1 MSSDKK
7 YNQKRDS
14 ITDPSVAKLFEGK
27 NFASLAT
34 LMKGG
39 SPHVTPT
46 WVDIDKSNNT
56 ILINTAKGRIKHK
69 NISRDPRVGV
79 SVMDFSNPYHMV
91 SVIGKVIEQ
100 INGKEA
106 DDHIDKM
113 AKKYMGK
120 DKYPGR
126 APGEERLL
134 LRIKPEH
141 VVHWKGGQD

>member
-1 MSSDKK
+1 MSSKK
-7 YNQKRDS
+7 KGSQGHDS
-14 ITDPSVAKLFEGK
+14 ITDPSIAELFEGK
-27 NFASLAT
+27 NFAFLAT
-34 LMKGG
+34 LMREGT
-39 SPHVTPT
+39 PHVTPT

-79 SVMDFSNPYHMV
+79 SVFDFSNPYHMV
-91 SVIGKVIEQ
+91 SVRGKVIEQ

-134 LRIKPEH
+134 LRIKPQH
-141 VVHWKGGQD
+141 VAHME

>member
-1 MSSDKK
+1 
-7 YNQKRDS
+7 
-14 ITDPSVAKLFEGK
+14 VAKFFEGK

-91 SVIGKVIEQ
+91 SVRGKVIEQ

-113 AKKYMGK
+113 AKKYMGM

>member
-91 SVIGKVIEQ
+91 SIRGKVIEQ

-113 AKKYMGK
+113 AKKYMGM